1 MIPQLPLNIQTI
13 LVSISQFVAFEFI
26 EVQDHYKKIFRFGE
40 QSDLNQRFAEA
51 RFDGSNF
58 IQLLGPIVIIIFSW
72 LSFQIL
78 SSLVKKAVKKLKVR
92 NVRINKYFNKKKH
105 RNKVIYRFI
114 LEANIELTISCLI
127 ACFFTIE
134 NFKKGFSDTV
144 SQILCFIMLTAL
156 IYLPIY
162 VWKGSKIWQDRS
174 HEKKVQSRFEG
185 FFDELSIYSL
195 YSLRYDIVFII
206 RRYLIVLTCV
216 CTGFKTLQDLKFWYF
231 I

>member
-78 SSLVKKAVKKLKVR
+78 SSLVKKVVKKLKVR

-114 LEANIELTISCLI
+114 LEANIELTVSCLI

-134 NFKKGFSDTV
+134 NF
-144 SQILCFIMLTAL
+144 
-156 IYLPIY
+156 
-162 VWKGSKIWQDRS
+162 
-174 HEKKVQSRFEG
+174 
-185 FFDELSIYSL
+185 
-195 YSLRYDIVFII
+195 
-206 RRYLIVLTCV
+206 
-216 CTGFKTLQDLKFWYF
+216 
-231 I
+231 